1 MPGSGTETEGRIVSG
16 EGAFGERLPK
26 MAVEPPGPKS
36 VAYSRRLAEHEF
48 PSCSVVGPGRSTVF
62 WERAVGANVEDAD
75 GNVYVDLTSGFCVAG
90 AGHSNPRVA
99 QAIGKQAA
107 RMMHSQGGLNP
118 NALRVRL
125 AEKLA
130 ELAPGDLSSSFIA
143 NTGAEAVN
151 IAIKTAIL
159 YTGRQTI
166 VAFQGGF
173 HGKTTGALHAT
184 SINYYREPFL
194 SCVGRST
201 HIPYGYCY
209 RCAYGAE
216 YPGCGLRCAEYL
228 DYVLSNPDSGVA
240 DVAALIVEPVQGHG
254 GWIVPPREFMGRL
267 REICDRHA
275 VLLIADEIITGLGR
289 VGYTFGVDHS
299 DVVPDIITVGK
310 GLASG
315 FPISAAIARADIAQA
330 WKPMQ
335 HSSTFVGN
343 PVGCAGALAS
353 IEEIESRGLIQR
365 SRELGERFTNALR
378 AMQERHPLMGDVR
391 GLGMMVGVEFVRDR
405 ATREPAGEQ
414 GSRVVKRLL
423 GKGVM
428 ATNYGGTWHNVLKMS
443 PPLVITEGQL
453 DCALGIMDESIGE
466 VEAEGDS
473 LESTGSGATSSP
485 VGA

>member
-1 MPGSGTETEGRIVSG
+1 M
-16 EGAFGERLPK
+16 PK
-26 MAVEPPGPKS
+26 MVVDPPGPKS
-36 VAYSRRLAEHEF
+36 VAYSERLSKTEF
-48 PSCSVVGPGRSTVF
+48 PSCSVVGPERSTVF
-62 WERAVGANVEDAD
+62 WERAVGANVEDVD
-75 GNVYVDLTSGFCVAG
+75 GNVYVDLTSGFCVAL
-90 AGHSNPRVA
+90 AGHSNPCIA
-99 QAIGKQAA
+99 DAIGKQAR

-173 HGKTTGALHAT
+173 HGKTTGAMQAT

-216 YPGCGLRCAEYL
+216 YPACGLRCANYL
-228 DYVLSNPDSGVA
+228 DYILTNPDSGVA
-240 DVAALIVEPVQGHG
+240 DVAAVIVEPVQGHG
-254 GWIVPPREFMGRL
+254 GWIVPPRDFLGRL
-267 REICDRHA
+267 REICDKRR

-289 VGYTFGVDHS
+289 AGHMFGVNHS
-299 DVVPDIITVGK
+299 DMVPDIITVGK

-315 FPISAAIARADIAQA
+315 FPISAVITRQEIARA

-343 PVGCAGALAS
+343 PVGCAGALAC
-353 IEEIESRGLIQR
+353 IGEIEGRGLVKR
-365 SRELGERFTNALR
+365 SRETGERFTNALR
-378 AMQERHPLMGDVR
+378 GMQDRHPLIGDVR
-391 GLGMMVGVEFVRDR
+391 GLGMMVGVEFVKDR
-405 ATREPAGEQ
+405 TTREPAEEAGRQ
-414 GSRVVKRLL
+414 VVKRLL
-423 GKGVM
+423 AQGIM

-443 PPLVITEGQL
+443 PPLVITDRQL
-453 DCALGIMDESIGE
+453 DKAIETIDATIGE
-466 VEAEGDS
+466 VEAEG
-473 LESTGSGATSSP
+473 
-485 VGA
+485 VGAASSDATGAGSPMGA